1 MSGRAETLRRWAP
14 VWAAHV
20 VGAFV
25 LVTLV
30 TTGISQVTAGRGDG
44 FLLVL
49 AVTLAVGWVLA
60 ARLPR
65 NPLGWL
71 LMAVPVLFAATVPV
85 TLLGAALADTAPDV
99 TAWLYWYGFERE
111 DSWVW
116 LPPIG
121 LLFTQIPLRFP
132 DGMLVSRGWRWFSW
146 FTIFAI
152 VAGSVVFSSA
162 PAEVAPG
169 VPNPGYLPWVA
180 EQSWL
185 GVVVFAG
192 LLAPSFLGS
201 LVSLVVRYRRAS
213 VLQRAQ
219 IRWVLWATSVVVVAL
234 ILSWNLPEESVVINQ
249 VVGFSYTL
257 IPIAIGVSVLRYRLY
272 EIDRLISRTAAYAL
286 VSLVA
291 LGVYVLVVTSVH
303 WLLPDLPAIGVAL
316 ATLAAAALFL
326 PLLRWVRRLV
336 DRRFDRERYNAEKV
350 VDAFG
355 EHLRTAVNPS
365 STAGELVQAVEQTL
379 QPASVGLWTPGG
391 SR

>member
-1 MSGRAETLRRWAP
+1 MKRSWP
-14 VWAAHV
+14 AHAIAV
-20 VGAFV
+20 LV

-30 TTGISQVTAGRGDG
+30 TTGISQVAAGRGDA

-49 AVTLAVGWVLA
+49 AVTLGVGWVLA

-71 LMAVPVLFAATVPV
+71 LMAIPVLFAATVPA
-85 TLLGAALADTAPDV
+85 TLLGAALADTAPGV
-99 TAWLYWYGFERE
+99 TGWLYWYGFERD

-132 DGMLVSRGWRWFSW
+132 DGTPPSRGWRWFSW
-146 FTIFAI
+146 FTVFAI
-152 VAGSVVFSSA
+152 VVGSAVFSA
-162 PAEVAPG
+162 VPTEVAPG

-185 GVVVFAG
+185 PVFVFAG
-192 LLAPSFLGS
+192 LLAPSFVGS
-201 LVSLVVRYRRAS
+201 VVSLIVRYRLAS

-219 IRWVLWATSVVVVAL
+219 IRWVLWATSVVAVGL
-234 ILSWNLPEESVVINQ
+234 ILSWNLPEGWDPVNQ
-249 VVGFSYTL
+249 AVGLSYAL

-272 EIDRLISRTAAYAL
+272 EIDRIISRTAAYAL
-286 VSLVA
+286 VSVVA

-326 PLLRWVRRLV
+326 PLLRWVRRIV

-355 EHLRTAVNPS
+355 EHLRTSVNPS

-379 QPASVGLWTPGG
+379 QPASVGLWTAGG